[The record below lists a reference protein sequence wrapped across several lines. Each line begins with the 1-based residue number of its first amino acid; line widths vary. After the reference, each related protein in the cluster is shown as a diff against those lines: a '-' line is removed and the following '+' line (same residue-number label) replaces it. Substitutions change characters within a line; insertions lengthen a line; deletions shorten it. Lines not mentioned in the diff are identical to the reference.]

1 MEKQWYRLTSRSD
14 KCIVHVNTFTG
25 HPQYRTLKKNFCLQ
39 LNLLICG
46 NFPSL
51 GQNYLQQCCIYTIGC
66 RENLSCGAS
75 GTFLQCCII
84 VAIAKIPSVG
94 LLQGLCDPEARTKVS
109 PVALNLILAIAS
121 NQFSQHHCIFSKEG
135 CLGALAFVLAC
146 IPCCACTLQSGQAAQ
161 RAPGGDLGDD
171 DGSDGYD
178 DYVRGQN

>member
-1 MEKQWYRLTSRSD
+1 MCGKTMVKIDIHVWQMHSSCEHFFRSPPVNDTEKD
-14 KCIVHVNTFTG
+14 
-25 HPQYRTLKKNFCLQ
+25 FCLQ
-39 LNLLICG
+39 LSLLICG
-46 NFPSL
+46 NFSSL

-66 RENLSCGAS
+66 RENLFCGAS

-84 VAIAKIPSVG
+84 ARIPSVG
-94 LLQGLCDPEARTKVS
+94 LPQELCDPEARTKVS

-146 IPCCACTLQSGQAAQ
+146 IPCFACTLQSGQAAQ